1 MLKIGLTGN
10 HYSGQ
15 YEVSHLFEDLDVPIF
30 DVNLITKFIVNYSP
44 QHVQKIK
51 GHFGDGIYDMGVL
64 DLKKFN
70 SNKDMDKLIS
80 LIELDL
86 LKAYEKFRLKHSDS
100 FYTIF
105 KFDFIFE
112 RLLEKHLDFTVC
124 CYRPKF
130 NRKSDMKYLTNYS
143 FYLIDKILDNEMDEI
158 KKNSKADFIVQN
170 YNKNGDYKSD
180 IVIGLESQVQNIHR
194 QIMKKKNSSIL
205 SNHYSLD
212 VDRIQW
218 D

>member
-1 MLKIGLTGN
+1 MLKVGLTGN

-15 YEVSHLFEDLDVPIF
+15 YEVSHLFDDLDVPIF
-30 DVNLITKFIVNYSP
+30 DANLITKFILNYSP
-44 QHVQKIK
+44 QHINKIK
-51 GHFGDGIYDMGVL
+51 KSFGDDAYEMGVL
-64 DLKKFN
+64 NLKNFN
-70 SNKDMDKLIS
+70 SNKDFDKLFD

-86 LKAYEKFRLKHSDS
+86 LKAYERFRLNNSDS

-112 RLLEKHLDFTVC
+112 RLIEKHLDFTIC
-124 CYRPKF
+124 CYRPKL

-158 KKNSKADFIVQN
+158 HKNSKADYVVQN

-180 IVIGLESQVQNIHR
+180 IVIGLKSQIQNIHR
-194 QIMKKKNSSIL
+194 QIMKKKNKSIL
-205 SNHYSLD
+205 SDHYSMGI
-212 VDRIQW
+212 DRIPW